1 MLSSNPA
8 RTTLVDTFFTDFPL
22 PKDKGAIFS
31 RHPSGTPTITIL
43 EPLLCNTLCER
54 PKRQDQLEV
63 NTTVL
68 IRDTAM
74 ARHGG
79 DQRERPKKKKNRTGQ
94 ASSWSPA
101 DWPLNTTNS
110 QQRFPESVLRVR
122 EREREEGALIRVWKP
137 ILLE

>member
-22 PKDKGAIFS
+22 PKDKGAAIFS

-63 NTTVL
+63 KTAVL

-74 ARHGG
+74 ARHGR
-79 DQRERPKKKKNRTGQ
+79 DQRERKKKKKQKHLTGE
-94 ASSWSPA
+94 ASSWSPP
-101 DWPLNTTNS
+101 DWPQNTKKTLNGEF
-110 QQRFPESVLRVR
+110 QRAF
-122 EREREEGALIRVWKP
+122 
-137 ILLE
+137 

>member
-22 PKDKGAIFS
+22 PKDKGAAIFS

-79 DQRERPKKKKNRTGQ
+79 DQRDRPKKKNPGRETRVLGRLQTGRK
-94 ASSWSPA
+94 
-101 DWPLNTTNS
+101 T
-110 QQRFPESVLRVR
+110 QQVPNGEFQRGFR
-122 EREREEGALIRVWKP
+122 EREREREREKKEL
-137 ILLE
+137 

>member
-22 PKDKGAIFS
+22 PKDKGSAIFS

-79 DQRERPKKKKNRTGQ
+79 DQRERPKKKKTPDGRREFLVACRLAAKHNKFPTE
-94 ASSWSPA
+94 
-101 DWPLNTTNS
+101 NS
-110 QQRFPESVLRVR
+110 REGFGR
-122 EREREEGALIRVWKP
+122 EREKERERRRSFD
-137 ILLE
+137 

>member
-22 PKDKGAIFS
+22 PKDKGAAIFS
-31 RHPSGTPTITIL
+31 RHPNGTPTITIL

-54 PKRQDQLEV
+54 PKRQDQVEV

-79 DQRERPKKKKNRTGQ
+79 DQRERPKKKKNPGRETRVLGRLQ
-94 ASSWSPA
+94 AGRK
-101 DWPLNTTNS
+101 T
-110 QQRFPESVLRVR
+110 QQIPNGEFQKAFR
-122 EREREEGALIRVWKP
+122 E
-137 ILLE
+137 

>member
-22 PKDKGAIFS
+22 PKDKGSAIFS

-79 DQRERPKKKKNRTGQ
+79 DQRERPKKKKKPRTGD

-101 DWPLNTTNS
+101 DWPQNTTNS
-110 QQRFPESVLRVR
+110 QRRIPESVSGER
-122 EREREEGALIRVWKP
+122 ERERERETRRSFD
-137 ILLE
+137 